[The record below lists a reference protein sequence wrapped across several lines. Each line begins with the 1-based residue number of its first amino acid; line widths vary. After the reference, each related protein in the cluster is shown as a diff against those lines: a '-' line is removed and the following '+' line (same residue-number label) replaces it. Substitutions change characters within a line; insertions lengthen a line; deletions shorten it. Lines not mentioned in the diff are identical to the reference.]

1 MDAHMI
7 AGGGVLGIVV
17 WVLAKVGKALI
28 KIAEVLAAAAAV
40 VFAVWL
46 LVKVGAWAIRQ
57 AFTRWRTSLTV
68 LVVAGWWHWWGW
80 LSLVLTVGAIA
91 AMLTGW
97 RLLALASFDAWAGRY
112 LRAWWLRWTVY
123 APRLPDWLHA
133 CGLGIKQDAVP
144 VVVALAPLRRTIGRG
159 RRPVRAQLPMV
170 LGVRSGASW
179 DEVRVRLVPG
189 QKPED
194 FDEAARALAS
204 ARGVARCQ
212 VRELSPNVVSIDFQ
226 RRDLLVHPVTC
237 RDLTTLAPIP
247 GGAIDLRRVWAGRTE
262 YGQDWH
268 VPLAAG
274 HTLTAG
280 ATGAGKN
287 SVMWCPLVSIAPAI
301 RDGWVRVS
309 GIDPK
314 GMELAYGRRIFHR
327 YAVTGTD
334 ALEVLDDLVSAMDA
348 RKSEFAGRVR
358 SVPISPEHPL
368 ELLEFDE
375 IGALTK
381 YTDRKTREAITE
393 RVALLTT
400 QGRALGFIVRGY
412 VQEPTKDTVPV
423 RDLFP
428 RRICLRV
435 SANPTS
441 GWSSGTKPTSGVRGP
456 TGSPKPTPGSATSS
470 VKASANPCAS
480 APAGF
485 PTRRSNTS
493 KPSSPAPAHMTP
505 RYWPALPLPLD
516 RLTEARHDHPHSHQR
531 REFRPGRGHA
541 RRTPGRPRSTR
552 TRVTDRDHQLR
563 PLDGHR
569 TAARQHCAR
578 HCG

>member
-1 MDAHMI
+1 MDAGLI
-7 AGGGVLGIVV
+7 AAVLAGGSLLGVVV
-17 WVLAKVGKALI
+17 WVLAKVGKALVT
-28 KIAEVLAAAAAV
+28 IAEALAAAAV
-40 VFAVWL
+40 VIFAVWL
-46 LVKVGAWAIRQ
+46 AIKAVVWALRQ
-57 AFTRWRTSLTV
+57 TMTHWRTSLA
-68 LVVAGWWHWWGW
+68 LVSLLSWWHCWGGT
-80 LSLVLTVGAIA
+80 SLALTAGVVTAVLA
-91 AMLTGW
+91 GW
-97 RLLALASFDAWAGRY
+97 RLVDLASFDAWAGRY

-123 APRLPDWLHA
+123 APKLPEWLHA
-133 CGLGIKQDAVP
+133 CGLSIKTDAVLVMVLSP
-144 VVVALAPLRRTIGRG
+144 LSRTLRRGRSHAPA
-159 RRPVRAQLPMV
+159 RSPRV

-212 VRELSPNVVSIDFQ
+212 VRELTPNVVSIDFQ
-226 RRDLLVHPVTC
+226 RRNLLADAVAC
-237 RDLTTLAPIP
+237 RDLAGLAGIAGTTV
-247 GGAIDLRRVWAGRTE
+247 DLRRVYSGRTE

-268 VPLAAG
+268 VPLAGG
-274 HTLTAG
+274 HTLVAG
-280 ATGAGKN
+280 STGAGKN
-287 SVMWCPLVSIAPAI
+287 SAMWCPLVSIAPAI
-301 RDGWVRVS
+301 RDGLVRVS

-334 ALEVLDDLVSAMDA
+334 TVAVLDELITAMDA

-400 QGRALGFIVRGY
+400 QGRALGFTVRGY

-423 RDLFP
+423 RELFP

-435 SANPTS
+435 SAKSHVGMVLGDQAYERGAWANRITEAEAGVGYVFGEGIREPLRVRA
-441 GWSSGTKPTSGVRGP
+441 GWVPDETIKQFETFVTGPITHDTAVLPFPTKPTDP
-456 TGSPKPTPGSATSS
+456 TGS
-470 VKASANPCAS
+470 
-480 APAGF
+480 
-485 PTRRSNTS
+485 TR
-493 KPSSPAPAHMTP
+493 
-505 RYWPALPLPLD
+505 
-516 RLTEARHDHPHSHQR
+516 
-531 REFRPGRGHA
+531 GG
-541 RRTPGRPRSTR
+541 
-552 TRVTDRDHQLR
+552 
-563 PLDGHR
+563 
-569 TAARQHCAR
+569 AA
-578 HCG
+578 